1 MLPTSLQSHLPVPQ
15 DFIKLFWFSFVV
27 AAVAFSSTFPPPKT
41 SGKAA
46 ITFFQGLLFITAL
59 LPFIFCSLCASL
71 RVPPVPSLIFTVCW
85 GEKCFSIYW
94 HIYFMCFAA
103 HRVIKHCLS
112 HSNNVNVIWHQISHA
127 TPPRLLLLARC
138 TKQFAVAQM
147 HNAMI
152 LEYISWLSQPPSF
165 SLLQEVA
172 WLPWT
177 LKSWGAQCSLPPY
190 CGQPGE
196 LQSRAT
202 SIPPFSLWRN
212 TVYSLERQEQRRM
225 RREKAH

>member
-15 DFIKLFWFSFVV
+15 DFIKLFWFSFAV
-27 AAVAFSSTFPPPKT
+27 AAVAFPSTFPPPKT

-46 ITFFQGLLFITAL
+46 ITLFQGLVFITAL

-71 RVPPVPSLIFTVCW
+71 RAPPVSSLIFTVCW
-85 GEKCFSIYW
+85 GEKRFSIYW
-94 HIYFMCFAA
+94 HIYLMCFAA

-112 HSNNVNVIWHQISHA
+112 HSNNVNFIWHQISLA
-127 TPPRLLLLARC
+127 TSLCLPLLACC

-147 HNAMI
+147 HSTMI
-152 LEYISWLSQPPSF
+152 LEYISWLPQPPSF
-165 SLLQEVA
+165 SHLQQVA

-190 CGQPGE
+190 CSQPGE

-202 SIPPFSLWRN
+202 FTSPFSLWRS
-212 TVYSLERQEQRRM
+212 TVPSL
-225 RREKAH
+225 